1 MLVYMLRRM
10 AQSLFVIAAMMV
22 IVFFGVYLIG
32 NPIDILISPDASLQE
47 IEDTKIR
54 FGFDQPIHV
63 QFLQFVGNALQG
75 NLGRS
80 FVHGES
86 AVGLILHYMP
96 ATLELAML
104 GLIFAIVLGLPLGVY
119 AGYRAEQWQGKA
131 IMTGT
136 IFGFSL
142 PNFWVGMLFI
152 LFFSVH
158 LQWLPSTGR
167 GETIKILGLQ
177 LSVFASGGL
186 KYMLLPALT
195 LALYKAS
202 LVARLAR
209 AGTQEALLQ
218 DYVKFARAKGIS
230 ESRILFLHVLKNI
243 LIPIVAVL
251 GLELGSMIAFAV
263 VTETVFSWPG
273 MGKLLIDSITKLDRP
288 VIVAYLMMTVLIF
301 VTINLVVDLLY
312 TWLDPRVRL
321 TGEPS

>member
-1 MLVYMLRRM
+1 LLVYILRRL
-10 AQSLFVIAAMMV
+10 AQSLFVVGAMMV

-54 FGFDQPIHV
+54 FGFDRPIHV
-63 QFLQFVGNALQG
+63 QFLQFVGNAVQG
-75 NLGRS
+75 DLGRS

-86 AVGLILHYMP
+86 AVKLILHYMP
-96 ATLELAML
+96 ATLELATL
-104 GLIFAIVLGLPLGVY
+104 GLVFAIALGLPLGVY

-152 LFFSVH
+152 LFFSVY

-167 GETIKILGLQ
+167 GETVEILGIH
-177 LSVFASGGL
+177 LSVFVPGGL

-209 AGTQEALLQ
+209 AGTQEALMQ
-218 DYVKFARAKGIS
+218 DYVKFARAKGVS
-230 ESRILFLHVLKNI
+230 ESRILFVHVLKNI

-263 VTETVFSWPG
+263 VTETVFAWPG

-288 VIVAYLMMTVLIF
+288 VIVAYLMMTVLVF

-321 TGEPS
+321 AGETS